1 MLVRHAGDGAA
12 AGMPGVW
19 ATRCVGALSTT
30 LGRARL
36 GRGDFTT
43 EDTESTEKT
52 EVEMEQDPFTGC
64 IIGLLINFNVR
75 RLADGIERFQL

>member
-1 MLVRHAGDGAA
+1 MSGVR
-12 AGMPGVW
+12 
-19 ATRCVGALSTT
+19 ATRYFCTLSTT

-43 EDTESTEKT
+43 ENTESTEKT

-64 IIGLLINFNVR
+64 IIGLLINFNVQ